1 MSKVTRE
8 KCAEIIQEF
17 EPSTEAK
24 LLGHLAIDGKLNDAS
39 TNNFHLILQFPG
51 FTNYLS
57 SSECDIF
64 NPNNN
69 SICQEMDHPLNH
81 YFIASSYN
89 T

>member
-1 MSKVTRE
+1 MSKIARE
-8 KCAEIIQEF
+8 KCADIIQEF

-24 LLGHLAIDGKLNDAS
+24 LLGHLGIDGKLKTISIKIQN
-39 TNNFHLILQFPG
+39 LIISFSG
-51 FTNYLS
+51 FTNYLL

-64 NPNNN
+64 NPNHQ
-69 SICQEMDHPLNH
+69 SICQEMDHPFNH

>member
-24 LLGHLAIDGKLNDAS
+24 LLGHLGIDGFN
-39 TNNFHLILQFPG
+39 
-51 FTNYLS
+51 NYLL

-64 NPNNN
+64 NPNNR
-69 SICQEMDHPLNH
+69 SICQEMDHPINH
-81 YFIASSYN
+81 YFIATSYN